1 MGGRIGNQTRNYDF
15 WFTTSSNTFHIEGPS
30 EIKPSEPPVIVH
42 TKTPKTMEEKRFKM
56 HSKLMTKS
64 ELVFSP
70 LSRTPYQKGKSMENG
85 DGQGKWDFESP

>member
-1 MGGRIGNQTRNYDF
+1 
-15 WFTTSSNTFHIEGPS
+15 
-30 EIKPSEPPVIVH
+30 
-42 TKTPKTMEEKRFKM
+42 MEEKRFKM

-85 DGQGKWDFESP
+85 DGQGKWDFKSL